1 VENHQQGRLVA
12 CVSPCPFDQVRRG
25 YMGSLA
31 ASDEEVVESDLKI
44 PLFAQR
50 RANRQ
55 KVTTAT
61 TSQKMLEGQ
70 WRPNRLAVAATL
82 AVQNEMPSAHS
93 QISERNSFLIR
104 RRWGVGSVSVI
115 FPQNPGGLQIR

>member
-1 VENHQQGRLVA
+1 
-12 CVSPCPFDQVRRG
+12 
-25 YMGSLA
+25 MGSLA

-50 RANRQ
+50 RANSQ

-61 TSQKMLEGQ
+61 ASQKMLEGQ

-93 QISERNSFLIR
+93 QISERNSLLIR
-104 RRWGVGSVSVI
+104 CRSEVGSVPVI
-115 FPQNPGGLQIR
+115 FPQNPGGRQIR

>member
-1 VENHQQGRLVA
+1 ML
-12 CVSPCPFDQVRRG
+12 
-25 YMGSLA
+25 
-31 ASDEEVVESDLKI
+31 ESDLKI
-44 PLFAQR
+44 PLFVQR
-50 RANRQ
+50 RANNQ

-70 WRPNRLAVAATL
+70 WRPKRLAVAATL

-104 RRWGVGSVSVI
+104 CRSGVGSVSVI